1 MREDCAPLE
10 PYPMTIRDELSPLS
24 KERVFVETPNWL
36 GKSIDGDT
44 LIPLISHLS
53 CADKF

>member
-1 MREDCAPLE
+1 ME
-10 PYPMTIRDELSPLS
+10 
-24 KERVFVETPNWL
+24 KPNWL

-53 CADKF
+53 DADKF

>member
-1 MREDCAPLE
+1 MRGVCALLK

-36 GKSIDGDT
+36 GKSIDSDT

-53 CADKF
+53 YADKF

>member
-1 MREDCAPLE
+1 ME
-10 PYPMTIRDELSPLS
+10 
-24 KERVFVETPNWL
+24 KPNRL

-53 CADKF
+53 YADKF

>member
-1 MREDCAPLE
+1 MRGVCAPLE
-10 PYPMTIRDELSPLS
+10 PCPLTVRDKLSLLLR
-24 KERVFVETPNWL
+24 ERVFIEKPNWL

-53 CADKF
+53 YADKF